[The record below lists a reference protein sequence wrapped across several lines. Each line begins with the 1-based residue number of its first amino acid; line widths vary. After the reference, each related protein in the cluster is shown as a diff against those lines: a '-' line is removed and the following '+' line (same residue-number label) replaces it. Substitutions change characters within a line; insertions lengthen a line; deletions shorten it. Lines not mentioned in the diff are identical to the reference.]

1 MIPINDLK
9 ARSRPISRVLP
20 PNSSSFITSRRLST
34 PRTPPLDPLHTVAPR
49 PLTSKVSL
57 ITLDNDPDSRSQ
69 SEISTDLARLI
80 TQFIILHLL
89 HSPNNFT
96 TFNSHPHKT
105 SPLLPP
111 STTPITQI
119 FTHLHSAHT
128 KFLASLASDL
138 SPTSSFT
145 PYFTPSYTP
154 TLKSRAFLFTLTLC
168 RPLYPHFRSNHV
180 VLGTH
185 REGCVPITTKHRS
198 SDPSCPRERA
208 VLPQRSTF
216 RVRPTPP
223 SPRVRLSP
231 IPMRQAKPNRTSSA
245 HGCCQ
250 RTYYTAP
257 IPIGQPHSPLSQIEM
272 PESRIAPTR

>member
-9 ARSRPISRVLP
+9 ARSRPISRVSP
-20 PNSSSFITSRRLST
+20 PSSSSFITSRRLST

-119 FTHLHSAHT
+119 FTHLHSEHT
-128 KFLASLASDL
+128 QFLASLASDL

-145 PYFTPSYTP
+145 PYFTPYHTP
-154 TLKSRAFLFTLTLC
+154 TWIKSPLIFT
-168 RPLYPHFRSNHV
+168 F
-180 VLGTH
+180 TH
-185 REGCVPITTKHRS
+185 RQHS
-198 SDPSCPRERA
+198 SLLFNQPVSQNEN
-208 VLPQRSTF
+208 LHN
-216 RVRPTPP
+216 
-223 SPRVRLSP
+223 L
-231 IPMRQAKPNRTSSA
+231 TSS
-245 HGCCQ
+245 HHLTQ
-250 RTYYTAP
+250 VL
-257 IPIGQPHSPLSQIEM
+257 IL
-272 PESRIAPTR
+272 